1 MHFNEIWHI
10 NRSHW
15 KIKNA
20 KQIFEKLC
28 GVMIT
33 LKNSVFTRYASMNM
47 LKFLLNAQFLCLW
60 SHEVVENC

>member
-1 MHFNEIWHI
+1 
-10 NRSHW
+10 
-15 KIKNA
+15 
-20 KQIFEKLC
+20 
-28 GVMIT
+28 MIT